1 MISIKR
7 VTDYS
12 ELQGIKA
19 LQQENLKRN
28 LSEQEAESQGFVT
41 AEYTM
46 DFLEALH
53 QASPSIIAKDKETIA
68 GYALVAVKSIRHQH
82 DLLSDL
88 FNSIDK
94 IVYNGRLLE
103 NSNYVIVGQLCV
115 ARDYR
120 GQGLVQK
127 MYAFYKSSLAGEFDY
142 CLTDVAKDNIRSLK
156 AHEKSGFSIIET
168 LEYGGLGWNIILWD
182 WKKG

>member
-19 LQQENLKRN
+19 LQQENLKKN

-46 DFLEALH
+46 DFLEMLH
-53 QASPSIIAKDKETIA
+53 RACPSIIAKDEETIA
-68 GYALVAVKSIRHQH
+68 GYALVAVKSVRHQH
-82 DLLSDL
+82 ELLSDL

-94 IVYNGRLLE
+94 IIYDGQLLE
-103 NSNYVIVGQLCV
+103 NSKYVIVGQLCV
-115 ARDYR
+115 ARGYR
-120 GQGLVQK
+120 GLGLVQK
-127 MYAFYKSSLAGEFDY
+127 MYDYYRTSLAGEFEY
-142 CLTDVAKDNIRSLK
+142 CLTDVAADNMPSLK
-156 AHEKSGFSIIET
+156 AHEKSGFRIIDT
-168 LEYGGLGWNIILWD
+168 LEYGGLNWNIILWD

>member
-1 MISIKR
+1 MISIKSI
-7 VTDYS
+7 TDYS
-12 ELQGIKA
+12 ELQGIRA
-19 LQQENLKRN
+19 LQQANLKKN
-28 LSEQEAESQGFVT
+28 LSEQEVESQGFVT

-68 GYALVAVKSIRHQH
+68 GYLFVVVKSIRHQH

-94 IVYNGRLLE
+94 IVYNGLLLK

-120 GQGLVQK
+120 GLGLVQK
-127 MYAFYKSSLAGEFDY
+127 MYAFYKTTLAGEFDY